1 MKRLRTKTTSA
12 ALPVDVEGDGNGSGF
27 EPKEI
32 SESPANQPTILSDG
46 QAAGPAFTMDTIP
59 GHAEQSTVADVD
71 MHDVDEDYDP
81 SEGKAEAEEAEAE
94 YEYVEVY
101 PRWHVRQMPDGRT
114 VLALGY
120 FAGPDRQAAAS

>member
-1 MKRLRTKTTSA
+1 MKRLRTKTTST
-12 ALPVDVEGDGNGSGF
+12 ALPVDAKDDGNGSDF

-32 SESPANQPTILSDG
+32 LESPGNQPNVLSDD
-46 QAAGPAFTMDTIP
+46 QAAGPAFTTDATP
-59 GHAEQSTVADVD
+59 GHPEQSTVADVD
-71 MHDVDEDYDP
+71 MYDMDEDYDP
-81 SEGKAEAEEAEAE
+81 SEAEAE